1 LFNQI
6 GDHSFYQS
14 DVYGLT
20 ETSIS
25 QVNSKIYDNRPIT
38 QQLILS
44 SSSSSSTSSNTT
56 SPSQSHYSSSA
67 SSSSSSS
74 STASNPPPPPQNAL
88 IQSNQNQTDVLVKRI
103 NSLNIHTQR
112 LPEKSNN
119 RLSTKSNNILV
130 NGDFMPKS
138 STATTAVELANTA
151 NHKGFTEV
159 SYEFLSDLSKSHGG
173 QSNNENKKIKLTHSK
188 SFTKNHLS
196 QNKSSPLS
204 TTTTEQVEIA
214 NRYSAPTFSNP
225 FCRSNVSKSF
235 SAFTTRL
242 KHQALMSENNNNK
255 SKNLKEDCIFQH
267 KNESLVLINKNV
279 LNSTSPLP
287 SPTLSTCSNSSS
299 SHSSSSSNGIITEST
314 ELHIVS
320 SL

>member
-1 LFNQI
+1 MFNQI

-67 SSSSSSS
+67 SSSSS
-74 STASNPPPPPQNAL
+74 TASNPPPPQNAL

-159 SYEFLSDLSKSHGG
+159 SYEFLSDLSKSHCG
-173 QSNNENKKIKLTHSK
+173 QSNNENKKIK
-188 SFTKNHLS
+188 
-196 QNKSSPLS
+196 
-204 TTTTEQVEIA
+204 
-214 NRYSAPTFSNP
+214 
-225 FCRSNVSKSF
+225 
-235 SAFTTRL
+235 
-242 KHQALMSENNNNK
+242 
-255 SKNLKEDCIFQH
+255 NL
-267 KNESLVLINKNV
+267 LIIIK
-279 LNSTSPLP
+279 
-287 SPTLSTCSNSSS
+287 TL
-299 SHSSSSSNGIITEST
+299 
-314 ELHIVS
+314 
-320 SL
+320 